1 MSQTPILDII
11 NVSKS
16 YKVAGA
22 EKNVLNAVS
31 IDVKPGEWVVILGKS
46 GSGKST
52 LLNIAGGMDDADKG
66 SVRLDGKEMVG
77 LNDDEKSMIRRHK
90 LGFVF
95 QFFNLVP
102 TLTVLEN
109 CLLPLELVG
118 QTGAKADS
126 VARGLL
132 NELGLSTYEN
142 RYPDTLSGGEQQRV
156 AIARALVHNPKL
168 LIADEPT
175 GNLDQKT
182 SEAVLALFDEVV
194 RKRGIS
200 LLMATHSLD
209 VLPHADRVFDVREG
223 KVVLEEAVKK

>member
-1 MSQTPILDII
+1 MNQSPILEVRS
-11 NVSKS
+11 VSKS
-16 YKVAGA
+16 YTVANSQKKILDG
-22 EKNVLNAVS
+22 VS
-31 IDVKPGEWVVILGKS
+31 MEVKPGEWVVILGKS

-52 LLNIAGGMDDADKG
+52 LLNIAGGMDDADSG
-66 SVRLDGKEMVG
+66 SVRLDGQEMVG
-77 LNDDEKSMIRRHK
+77 LNDDAKSMIRRHK

-118 QTGAKADS
+118 QTGPHANAT
-126 VARGLL
+126 ARGLL
-132 NELGLSTYEN
+132 NELGLSSYEY

-182 SEAVLALFDEVV
+182 SETVLALFDEVV

-209 VLPHADRVFDVREG
+209 VLPHADRIFDVREG
-223 KVVLEEAVKK
+223 KVMLEERA